1 MPPPAHRATSPN
13 SLRSRGR
20 EQKETGGTLRHMNQ
34 PDMRQIMKQAQMMQT
49 QLEAAQAELA
59 EKTFEGSAGGGMV
72 TATVTGGQELVKV
85 TIAPEV
91 VDPDDVE
98 MLEDLVV
105 AAVRQALEAAGNAA
119 SDQLGGLTGGLDLG
133 GLLG

>member
-1 MPPPAHRATSPN
+1 
-13 SLRSRGR
+13 
-20 EQKETGGTLRHMNQ
+20 MNQ